1 MDKQRY
7 SFKMGIDMKGTQKMG
22 NLMARGNIN
31 SKMALSMRGIF
42 IVVRCGVNAIFLF
55 PSVVR

>member
-22 NLMARGNIN
+22 NLMAGESISSR
-31 SKMALSMRGIF
+31 MALSMRAIF
-42 IVVRCGVNAIFLF
+42 IVVRCGVNATFLF
-55 PSVVR
+55 PSAVR

>member
-22 NLMARGNIN
+22 NLTARRSIS
-31 SKMALSMRGIF
+31 SKIGTVYEGDFYCGSMWGKCHIS
-42 IVVRCGVNAIFLF
+42 F
-55 PSVVR
+55 PIGG